1 MQVYR
6 NPLGIL
12 ESWKGGHTRS
22 LRCLCTS
29 RASAWWGGSSSSLD
43 FFNMD
48 IPGAQ
53 MTSIFEGQP
62 PKTRPFPI
70 KTRVIWVP
78 GIYIYI
84 YIFWFDDIYYISKGV
99 KFHPPGLFL
108 VTFLGGSNF
117 TPLKDSDI
125 HVDTEN
131 KGLETM
137 AIWVRFQGCT
147 HWPPEVGI
155 LWYSKKQKPH
165 MQWEISCARNL

>member
-84 YIFWFDDIYYISKGV
+84 HILIWWHILYIQGCQISSPRFVFGDFFGGI
-99 KFHPPGLFL
+99 KFHTLERFRYTRGYWKQGPGNYGHLGKISGVYPLATRSRYTL
-108 VTFLGGSNF
+108 V
-117 TPLKDSDI
+117 
-125 HVDTEN
+125 
-131 KGLETM
+131 
-137 AIWVRFQGCT
+137 FQKTKTTYAMRDFMC
-147 HWPPEVGI
+147 
-155 LWYSKKQKPH
+155 
-165 MQWEISCARNL
+165 